1 MFYIIETHSFG
12 IFFTSE
18 IFIFVWKYF
27 RVFQSIQICLGTY
40 QSVLKNEKFSINF
53 VKHFGKFGMFE
64 TFQIC
69 FEQVFQVVAKGPVVQ
84 WLQETRQ
91 HLRSWVRLPMG
102 ANILGF
108 NGVMH
113 SVVGDVLVDSEAPV
127 MTSSI
132 SRTCQLSLL
141 EMLIGVGLCACI
153 HRDECGCMF
162 VFVCVCT
169 IFLQK
174 STKK

>member
-84 WLQETRQ
+84 WLQEPRQ
-91 HLRSWVRLPMG
+91 HLRSWVRLPMR

-113 SVVGDVLVDSEAPV
+113 SVVGDVLVDSEVPV
-127 MTSSI
+127 VTSSI
-132 SRTCQLSLL
+132 SRICRLSLQRCSQEQSL
-141 EMLIGVGLCACI
+141 RSCVHRGVSMRAL
-153 HRDECGCMF
+153 
-162 VFVCVCT
+162 
-169 IFLQK
+169 
-174 STKK
+174 